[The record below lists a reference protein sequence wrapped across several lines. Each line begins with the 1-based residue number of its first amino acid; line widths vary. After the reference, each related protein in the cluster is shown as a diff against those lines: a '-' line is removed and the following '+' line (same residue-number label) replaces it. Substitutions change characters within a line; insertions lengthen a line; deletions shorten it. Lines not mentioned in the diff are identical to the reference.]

1 MPRLS
6 FRSALRAKVP
16 PIHIY
21 RSAALFCLLFFI
33 GHSAFAATLPSIVD
47 EASGLTRSPQH
58 VGVYWTH
65 NDNINLPASAKKGA
79 PLLFAINADG
89 KLLGTLKLDGVR
101 QRDWEAIT
109 HLDLNGNPTLVI
121 GDIGD
126 NRGTWPDYRLWFV
139 PEPVALKTNITQRP
153 TALIRFRYPD
163 QAPAPRRQGGYSGG
177 HDAESLV
184 FDAQNNEFLLL
195 SKREKPARLF
205 AIPLASRVNL
215 SDRKPISAQEK
226 KAAVVTAR
234 FIASLPTLPAP
245 DLVSWLLHPFTSPY
259 ADQPTAMAL
268 APDGRLMAILTYSAV
283 YYFYR
288 RANEDWHAALQKP
301 FASASL
307 PSIEQWEGASFSADG
322 QYLIVVREG
331 VGERTLISIPAPQGI
346 PAEQLP

>member
-1 MPRLS
+1 M
-6 FRSALRAKVP
+6 P
-16 PIHIY
+16 PIHTY

-33 GHSAFAATLPSIVD
+33 GHSTFAATLPSIVD

-65 NDNINLPASAKKGA
+65 NDNINLPASSKKGV
-79 PLLFAINADG
+79 PLLFAINTNG
-89 KLLGTLKLDGVR
+89 QLLSTLELDDVR

-109 HLDLNGNPTLVI
+109 HLDLDGNPTLVI

-139 PEPVALKTNITQRP
+139 PEPVALKTNITRRP
-153 TALIRFRYPD
+153 SALIRFRYPD
-163 QAPAPRRQGGYSGG
+163 QTPAPRRQGGFSGG

-205 AIPLASRVNL
+205 AIPLASSVNL
-215 SDRKPISAQEK
+215 NDRKPISAQEK

-234 FIASLPTLPAP
+234 FIANLPTLPAP

-268 APDGRLMAILTYSAV
+268 APDGRRLAILTYSAV

-288 RANEDWHAALQKP
+288 WANEDWHAALQKP

-307 PSIEQWEGASFSADG
+307 PSIEQWEGVSFSADG
-322 QYLIVVREG
+322 QRLIVVREG